1 MFAHIGP
8 TMPTMPTTARSAPAP
23 LPLRALLRSVT
34 SVRCHI
40 SPTPLRRQMSALN
53 PTPIPRIVPCTDA
66 IFDAAGA
73 TTGPGGGTLEYDLD
87 PTPSIPRLAFS
98 PDLFLRSL
106 LYLGTYS
113 SAAYS
118 FATPHL
124 SIALPPSP
132 ASLTPVPSSLLDA
145 ITPWLPD
152 NTHPGSPSLSL
163 RVEANVWRHEGKATL
178 NVVSHPWAFDPA
190 GPEESNF
197 TYRAKG
203 GGTRDGSDG
212 KNGKKKK
219 GKRKRQIIALGL
231 FAPDG
236 VSSAEARRPVSMGK
250 MGPIEVSMH
259 SKRGGMACSPNNA
272 QLEIA
277 DSALDRGFASFW
289 LAAVLVDRILIS
301 YNILL
306 LTDDIHSPFLD
317 TVLATNNNGG
327 ETPLPDFLAAIADAS
342 PALDPIASSLASF
355 VAEPSLER
363 IEEYHQEAASRE
375 ATASTVERK
384 DVTHEWITNGEGG
397 SFGKGPN
404 NAKGSKGGK
413 GEGRGSSSGRGGRGS
428 SSGANGN
435 EFTANC
441 VLCGETKPVGSFSKS
456 QRRKPFDIRKCMQC
470 IAAQS

>member
-1 MFAHIGP
+1 
-8 TMPTMPTTARSAPAP
+8 
-23 LPLRALLRSVT
+23 
-34 SVRCHI
+34 
-40 SPTPLRRQMSALN
+40 MSAIQTTV
-53 PTPIPRIVPCTDA
+53 PQIAPCTDA

-73 TTGPGGGTLEYDLD
+73 TTGPGGGTLEYDLN
-87 PTPSIPRLAFS
+87 PTVSIPRLAFS

-124 SIALPPSP
+124 SIALAPSP
-132 ASLTPVPSSLLDA
+132 ASLTPVPPSLLDA
-145 ITPWLPD
+145 ITPWLPES
-152 NTHPGSPSLSL
+152 THPADPSLSL
-163 RVEANVWRHEGKATL
+163 RVEANVWRHEGKSTL

-203 GGTRDGSDG
+203 GGTRDGGGDG

-231 FAPDG
+231 FAPHG
-236 VSSAEARRPVSMGK
+236 VSSAEARRPVAMGK

-272 QLEIA
+272 QLEVE
-277 DSALDRGFASFW
+277 DSAIERGFASFW
-289 LAAVLVDRILIS
+289 LAAVLQDRILIS

-306 LTDDIHSPFLD
+306 LAEDIQTSFLD

-327 ETPLPDFLAAIADAS
+327 DTPLPDFLAAIADAS

-355 VAEPSLER
+355 AAEPSPER
-363 IEEYHQEAASRE
+363 IQEYQQEAASRQAM
-375 ATASTVERK
+375 ATTSTFERK

-404 NAKGSKGGK
+404 NGSNNNNNNNRAKGGK
-413 GEGRGSSSGRGGRGS
+413 GKGGAGSSRGG
-428 SSGANGN
+428 GN
-435 EFTANC
+435 VFTSNC
-441 VLCGETKPVGSFSKS
+441 VLCGESKPVGSFSKS
-456 QRRKPFDIRKCMQC
+456 QRRKPDDMRKCMEC
-470 IAAQS
+470 VAQSKPQS